1 MEKKNNRKNEHVS
14 LAEHFYTETHQTD
27 FDHIRFVHH
36 SIPETGTQKIDLSTS
51 FAGLSMTQPFY
62 INAMTGG
69 SSWTKKVNEKLATV
83 ARETGLLMASGSLSA
98 GLKDPSV
105 ADSFTIIRE
114 TNPNGQILANLGGG
128 QTLENAKKAIN
139 LIQANGL
146 QIHLNTPQEIV
157 MPEGDRDFS
166 SWLTKLEQ
174 IVKGV
179 DVPVIVKEV
188 GFGMSRETMQQLAS
202 IGVKTIDVSGKGGT
216 NFAQIENYRRTK
228 NSMDFLE
235 DWGQSTAISLLEAQP
250 LMGSTEI
257 LASGGI
263 RTQMDILKSLSLGAH
278 AAGISGY
285 FLHYVLQHGVDETIA
300 HVEQI
305 KEQLVAVMT
314 LLGAES
320 VADLQ
325 KTDLIITGPVR
336 DWCEARDI
344 DYRSFARRNQ
354 LFD

>member
-14 LAEHFYTETHQTD
+14 LAEHFYAETHESD
-27 FDHIRFVHH
+27 FKHIRFVHH

-51 FAGLSMTQPFY
+51 FAGLSMSQPFY

-69 SSWTKKVNEKLATV
+69 SAWTKKINQKLATV
-83 ARETGLLMASGSLSA
+83 ARETGLAMASGSLSA

-128 QTLENAKKAIN
+128 QTLENAKKAVD
-139 LIQANGL
+139 LIQANAL

-174 IVKGV
+174 IVNGV
-179 DVPVIVKEV
+179 DVPVVVKEV
-188 GFGMSRETMQQLAS
+188 GFGMSRETIQQLTS

-216 NFAQIENYRRTK
+216 NFAQIENYRRTQ
-228 NSMDFLE
+228 NPMDFLE
-235 DWGQSTAISLLEAQP
+235 DWGQSTTISLLEAHP
-250 LMGSTEI
+250 FMDTTEI

-263 RTQMDILKSLSLGAH
+263 RTQMDILKSLALGAR

-285 FLHYVLQHGVDETIA
+285 FLHYILQNGVEETIA

-305 KEQLVAVMT
+305 KEQLVSVMT
-314 LLGAES
+314 LLGTET

-325 KTDLIITGPVR
+325 RTDVVITGPVKE
-336 DWCEARDI
+336 WCEARDI
-344 DYRSFARRNQ
+344 DFRSFAQRNQ
-354 LFD
+354 RLS

>member
-14 LAEHFYTETHQTD
+14 LAEHFYTETHETD
-27 FDHIRFVHH
+27 FNHIRFVHH
-36 SIPETGTQKIDLSTS
+36 SIPETGTHKIDLSTS
-51 FAGLSMTQPFY
+51 FAGLSMAQPFY

-69 SSWTKKVNEKLATV
+69 SPWTKKINEKLAIV
-83 ARETGLLMASGSLSA
+83 ARDTGLLMASGSLSA

-114 TNPNGQILANLGGG
+114 TNPTGQILANLGGG
-128 QTLENAKKAIN
+128 QTLENAKKAID
-139 LIQANGL
+139 LIQANAL

-166 SWLTKLEQ
+166 SWMTKLEQ
-174 IVKGV
+174 IVNGV
-179 DVPVIVKEV
+179 DVPVIAKEV
-188 GFGMSRETMQQLAS
+188 GFGMSLETIQQLQS
-202 IGVKTIDVSGKGGT
+202 IGIKTIDVSGKGGT

-235 DWGQSTAISLLEAQP
+235 VWGQSTAISLLEAHP
-250 LMGSTEI
+250 FMDSTEI

-263 RTQMDILKSLSLGAH
+263 RTQMDILKSLALGAK

-285 FLHYVLQHGVDETIA
+285 FLHYILQKGVEETIA

-305 KEQLVAVMT
+305 KEQLVSVMT

-320 VADLQ
+320 VAELQ
-325 KTDLIITGPVR
+325 QTDLIITGSVK
-336 DWCEARDI
+336 DWCDARNI
-344 DYRSFARRNQ
+344 DFRSFARRNRI
-354 LFD
+354 F

>member
-14 LAEHFYTETHQTD
+14 LAEHFYTETHETD
-27 FDHIRFVHH
+27 FNHIRFVHH
-36 SIPETGTQKIDLSTS
+36 SIPETGTHKIDLSTS
-51 FAGLSMTQPFY
+51 FAGLSMAQPFY

-69 SSWTKKVNEKLATV
+69 SPWTKKINEKLAIV
-83 ARETGLLMASGSLSA
+83 ARDTGLLMASGSLSA

-114 TNPNGQILANLGGG
+114 TNPTGQILANLGGG
-128 QTLENAKKAIN
+128 QTLENAKKAID
-139 LIQANGL
+139 LIQANAL

-166 SWLTKLEQ
+166 SWMTKLEQ
-174 IVKGV
+174 IVNGV
-179 DVPVIVKEV
+179 DVPVIAKEV
-188 GFGMSRETMQQLAS
+188 GFGMSLETIQQLQS
-202 IGVKTIDVSGKGGT
+202 IGIKTIDVSGKGGT

-235 DWGQSTAISLLEAQP
+235 VWGQSTAISLLEAHP
-250 LMGSTEI
+250 FMDSTEI

-263 RTQMDILKSLSLGAH
+263 RTQMDILKSLALGAK

-285 FLHYVLQHGVDETIA
+285 FLHYILQNGVEETIA

-305 KEQLVAVMT
+305 KEQLVSVMT

-320 VADLQ
+320 VAELQ
-325 KTDLIITGPVR
+325 QTDLIITGSVK
-336 DWCEARDI
+336 DWCDARNI
-344 DYRSFARRNQ
+344 DFRSFARRNRI
-354 LFD
+354 F